1 VASGKDY
8 WLFAIGY
15 SHKTQKEVSVMKVS
29 ALLVKELKREVVFQL
44 RRVEQEMA
52 VRNGDGKQWKGL
64 RQSHRRFKALL
75 TLLEGLEHDGELII
89 SPEPIVTENPAPQK
103 PEPKYLV
110 DDLYCV
116 DECPMPNGRMSNE
129 SMTNEP
135 MSNGQMVNGHC
146 AIGHCAIGHSSIG
159 HWSFLHWASSLWRRF
174 VHLLGFDNEPWGGE
188 SDDRR

>member
-29 ALLVKELKREVVFQL
+29 
-44 RRVEQEMA
+44 
-52 VRNGDGKQWKGL
+52 L
-64 RQSHRRFKALL
+64 RQSHHRFKVLL
-75 TLLEGLEHDGELII
+75 ILLEGLEHDGELII
-89 SPEPIVTENPAPQK
+89 SPEPIVTENP
-103 PEPKYLV
+103 
-110 DDLYCV
+110 
-116 DECPMPNGRMSNE
+116 MPNGRMSNE
-129 SMTNEP
+129 SMPNES
-135 MSNGQMVNGHC
+135 MSNVPNNGHC
-146 AIGHCAIGHSSIG
+146 DIGHCVIGHSFIGHCAIGHSSIG

>member
-44 RRVEQEMA
+44 RRVEQEM
-52 VRNGDGKQWKGL
+52 NGDGKQRKGL
-64 RQSHRRFKALL
+64 RQSHHRFKVLL
-75 TLLEGLEHDGELII
+75 ILLEGLEHDGELII
-89 SPEPIVTENPAPQK
+89 SPEPIVTENP
-103 PEPKYLV
+103 
-110 DDLYCV
+110 
-116 DECPMPNGRMSNE
+116 MPNGRMSNE
-129 SMTNEP
+129 SMPNES
-135 MSNGQMVNGHC
+135 MSNVPNNGHC
-146 AIGHCAIGHSSIG
+146 DIGHCVIGHSFIGHCAIGHSSIG

>member
-1 VASGKDY
+1 
-8 WLFAIGY
+8 
-15 SHKTQKEVSVMKVS
+15 MKVS

-52 VRNGDGKQWKGL
+52 KNGVRGKGEGL
-64 RQSHRRFKALL
+64 RQSHARFKALL
-75 TLLEGLEHDGELII
+75 TLLRGLEHDGELVI
-89 SPEPIVTENPAPQK
+89 SPEPGVTETPAPKK

-110 DDLYCV
+110 DDLYCL
-116 DECPMPNGRMSNE
+116 DECPMPNRQMSNA
-129 SMTNEP
+129 
-135 MSNGQMVNGHC
+135 SNNGHC
-146 AIGHCAIGHSSIG
+146 DIGHSSIG

>member
-1 VASGKDY
+1 
-8 WLFAIGY
+8 
-15 SHKTQKEVSVMKVS
+15 VS

-52 VRNGDGKQWKGL
+52 GRNGDGRQWKGL
-64 RQSHRRFKALL
+64 RQSHYRFKALL
-75 TLLEGLEHDGELII
+75 TLLEGLEHDGELVI
-89 SPEPIVTENPAPQK
+89 SPEPVVTDNPAPQK

-110 DDLYCV
+110 DDLYCL
-116 DECPMPNGRMSNE
+116 DECPMPNGRMSNA
-129 SMTNEP
+129 S
-135 MSNGQMVNGHC
+135 MSNLPNNGHC
-146 AIGHCAIGHSSIG
+146 DIG

>member
-1 VASGKDY
+1 
-8 WLFAIGY
+8 
-15 SHKTQKEVSVMKVS
+15 MKVS

-52 VRNGDGKQWKGL
+52 KNGVRGKGEGL
-64 RQSHRRFKALL
+64 RQSHARFKALL
-75 TLLEGLEHDGELII
+75 TLLRGLEHDGELVI
-89 SPEPIVTENPAPQK
+89 SPEPIITEN
-103 PEPKYLV
+103 
-110 DDLYCV
+110 
-116 DECPMPNGRMSNE
+116 PMPNGRMSNA

-135 MSNGQMVNGHC
+135 MSNGQMVIGHCANGHC
-146 AIGHCAIGHSSIG
+146 DIGHCDIGHCVIGHSSIGHCAIGHSSIG

>member
-1 VASGKDY
+1 
-8 WLFAIGY
+8 
-15 SHKTQKEVSVMKVS
+15 MKVS

-44 RRVEQEMA
+44 RRVEQEM
-52 VRNGDGKQWKGL
+52 VGRNGDGKQWKRL
-64 RQSHRRFKALL
+64 RQSHHCFKALL
-75 TLLEGLEHDGELII
+75 TLLDGLEHDGELII
-89 SPEPIVTENPAPQK
+89 SPKPVVTENPTPKK

-110 DDLYCV
+110 DDLYCL

-129 SMTNEP
+129 SMPNES
-135 MSNGQMVNGHC
+135 MSNVPNNGHC
-146 AIGHCAIGHSSIG
+146 DNGHCAIGHSSIG

>member
-1 VASGKDY
+1 
-8 WLFAIGY
+8 
-15 SHKTQKEVSVMKVS
+15 MKVS

-52 VRNGDGKQWKGL
+52 GRNGDGKQWKGL
-64 RQSHRRFKALL
+64 RQSHHRFKALL
-75 TLLEGLEHDGELII
+75 TLLDGLEHDGELVI
-89 SPEPIVTENPAPQK
+89 SPEPVITENPAPKK

-110 DDLYCV
+110 DDLYCL
-116 DECPMPNGRMSNE
+116 DECPMSDGRMSNE

-135 MSNGQMVNGHC
+135 MSNGQMV
-146 AIGHCAIGHSSIG
+146 IGHSFIGHSAIGHSSIGHCAIG
-159 HWSFLHWASSLWRRF
+159 HWSFLHWASFLWRRF

>member
-1 VASGKDY
+1 
-8 WLFAIGY
+8 
-15 SHKTQKEVSVMKVS
+15 MKVS

-52 VRNGDGKQWKGL
+52 GRNGDGRQWKGL
-64 RQSHRRFKALL
+64 RQSHYRFKALL
-75 TLLEGLEHDGELII
+75 TLLEGLEHDGELVI
-89 SPEPIVTENPAPQK
+89 SPEPVVTDNPAPQK

-110 DDLYCV
+110 DDLYCL
-116 DECPMPNGRMSNE
+116 DECPMPNGRMSNA
-129 SMTNEP
+129 S
-135 MSNGQMVNGHC
+135 MSNLPNNGHC
-146 AIGHCAIGHSSIG
+146 DIG